1 MAKLELSAER
11 QDLLAIVRVD
21 GRVVRENQ
29 AELRSCLEGLIGEG
43 TTRLALDLGK
53 VDYMDSAALGCCAS
67 IQKTLRARGSGAI
80 VVFNASQNI
89 QKVWKLI
96 RLDLVVPLFPSE
108 EEAIAGLAETPS

>member
-1 MAKLELSAER
+1 MARLQLSVDR
-11 QDLLAIVRVD
+11 QDLLAIVRIE

-29 AELRSCLEGLIGEG
+29 AELRSCLEELIEGG
-43 TTRLALDLGK
+43 TTRLALDLEK

-67 IQKTLRARGSGAI
+67 IQKSLRAGGSGAL

-96 RLDLVVPLFPSE
+96 HLELVVPIFPTE
-108 EEAIAGLAETPS
+108 EEALAGLAGTPS